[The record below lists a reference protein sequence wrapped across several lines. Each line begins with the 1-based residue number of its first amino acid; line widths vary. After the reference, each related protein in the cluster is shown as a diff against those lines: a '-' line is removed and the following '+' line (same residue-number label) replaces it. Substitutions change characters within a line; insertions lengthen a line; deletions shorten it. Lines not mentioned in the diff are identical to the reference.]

1 MTTKILVPIDI
12 SETELTQRVIAQV
25 EAQARLDDAE
35 VHFLTVLPLYPYYAT
50 LGARY
55 VADLPVMDDLETD
68 AIKKLDEIVK
78 QFSLPEDRVYKHFA
92 EGAPKDKILELAKT
106 IPADLVIISS
116 HRPDFTTYLLG
127 STAAAVVRH
136 AECSVLV
143 IR

>member
-1 MTTKILVPIDI
+1 MTKKILVPIDI
-12 SETELTQRVIAQV
+12 LETELTQQVIKQV

-35 VHFLTVLPLYPYYAT
+35 VHFLTVIPLYPYYAT

-55 VADLPVMDDLETD
+55 VADLPVMDNLETD
-68 AIKKLDEIVK
+68 TMKKLDNIVK
-78 QFSLPEDRVYKHFA
+78 QFSLPEDRVFQHFA
-92 EGAPKDKILELAKT
+92 EGAPKDKILEQAKALS
-106 IPADLVIISS
+106 ADMIVISS